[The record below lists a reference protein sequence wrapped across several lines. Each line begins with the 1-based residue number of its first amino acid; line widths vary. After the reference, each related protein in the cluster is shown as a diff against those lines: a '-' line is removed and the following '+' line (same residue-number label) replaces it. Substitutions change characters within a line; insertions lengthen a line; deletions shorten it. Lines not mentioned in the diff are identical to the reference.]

1 MSFWNTIAKGANWL
15 DETLGTNYAISRGV
29 IKAAGAANTFYQQN
43 IAGSFL
49 EDVGKEIISGTATQ
63 AVGAL
68 TGQGQPGYQVPLPQG
83 RQISGQSGVRAGRF
97 TAKEAQRMGLN
108 NPRVQEAYRKAAS
121 SNIKEIAAAFSMV
134 RPNIVQK
141 GVTKKLSEA
150 TIG

>member
-1 MSFWNTIAKGANWL
+1 MSFWTTIAKGANWL
-15 DETLGTNYAISRGV
+15 DNTLGTGGVLNRGV
-29 IKAAGAANTFYQQN
+29 AMAAGASTSFYHKN
-43 IAGSFL
+43 IAGTFL
-49 EDVGKEIISGTATQ
+49 EDVGKELISGTASQ

-83 RQISGQSGVRAGRF
+83 RQISGQSGVRAGTF
-97 TAKEAQRMGLN
+97 SAKQAQRTGFN

-121 SNIKEIAAAFSMV
+121 SNIKEIAAAFNMV

-150 TIG
+150 QIG